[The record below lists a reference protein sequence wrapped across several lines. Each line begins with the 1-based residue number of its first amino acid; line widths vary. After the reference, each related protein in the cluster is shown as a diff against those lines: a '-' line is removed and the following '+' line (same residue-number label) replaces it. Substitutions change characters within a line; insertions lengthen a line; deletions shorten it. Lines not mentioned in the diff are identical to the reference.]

1 MSIDKNLLKK
11 FTLLYVEDDDVIRVE
26 LSQLLSNFFSMV
38 HVAKNG
44 KEGLRTFLEN
54 QDEID
59 LILTD
64 LNMPELNGIEMIKKI
79 RTIDNKIPII
89 FATAHSD
96 SEFLAEAIKLRV
108 QEYIVKPIDVR
119 YLLSL
124 FNDIVS
130 NLYQEFLLKQQREE
144 LEKYKEIINSNN
156 IVIKTDTHLNITYVN
171 ELFCEISGFNSEELI
186 GKELKYL
193 KYQDMASDIYTN
205 LYVNIL
211 NNKSWQGKLKNIK
224 KDGTAFT
231 TDAFVIPTLDE
242 TGDMTGAISIQ
253 RDITK
258 ELKKKRELVLAL
270 MKEKS
275 DIFIRSKEGNL
286 EQNQVINDLKH
297 QLEKAQI
304 EEMQSLKIID
314 KYIYSNEKFRLENK
328 NLKIELGLYKKN
340 SDENLAFIFSK
351 ENSDLRLEN
360 KKTKDKLAQ
369 LQMDSEKTISQQ
381 RVNYETKIG
390 ELSDKINEL
399 SEKIETI
406 QTDEVLLQK
415 LEYWKEKAKQ
425 ETIKIENL
433 EKQIIAHGDKN
444 FMNKIFG

>member
-156 IVIKTDTHLNITYVN
+156 IVIKTDTHLNIIYVN
-171 ELFCEISGFNSEELI
+171 KLFCEISGFNSEELI

-340 SDENLAFIFSK
+340 SDENLAFKFSK

>member
-171 ELFCEISGFNSEELI
+171 KLFCEISGFNSEELI

-328 NLKIELGLYKKN
+328 NLKTELGLYKKN
-340 SDENLAFIFSK
+340 SDENLAFKFSK

-444 FMNKIFG
+444 FINKIFG

>member
-171 ELFCEISGFNSEELI
+171 KLFCEISGFNSEELI

-340 SDENLAFIFSK
+340 SDENLAFKFSK

-415 LEYWKEKAKQ
+415 LEYWKEKAKK
-425 ETIKIENL
+425 ETSRIENL